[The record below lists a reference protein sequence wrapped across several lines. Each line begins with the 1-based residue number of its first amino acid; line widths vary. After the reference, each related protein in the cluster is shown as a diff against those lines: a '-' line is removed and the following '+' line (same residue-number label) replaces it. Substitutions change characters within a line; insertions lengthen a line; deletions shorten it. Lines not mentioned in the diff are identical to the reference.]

1 MSTHLARHR
10 AEMEKQAYPAV
21 KRFLQQHPEY
31 AIDANQSG
39 SQSATNYVIFGRRL
53 LDHGGEQPVIFK
65 YFCQNERKAR
75 EVYALR
81 HFAETGIV
89 PQLLVDYDKR
99 LIVQSRIPGGWFSH
113 PANPAFGSVE
123 AQRMGYTLG
132 QATAKLLSVPLS
144 AQAAQTYESRFYDG
158 QPLVEY
164 LREILDAS
172 WMIHERVGCYQGAV
186 FGNSL
191 TYIGANLPYILNQK
205 RLLYHQDA
213 MNMHFL
219 DGNFSGF
226 FDLEMCR
233 VGTEAMQIGSLWTIF
248 VALGVWDAFAQ
259 GYVTISERELCEE
272 DLAAGRAFAHFLVWR
287 YISRYG
293 RWRGEPL
300 EPEMHTQEEE
310 DAARYSRD
318 IERNNTVRLNP
329 SCHH

>member
-21 KRFLQQHPEY
+21 ERFLQYHPEY
-31 AIDANQSG
+31 ALAANQSG
-39 SQSATNYVIFGRRL
+39 SQSVTNYVIFGRRIL
-53 LDHGGEQPVIFK
+53 ERGGEQPVVFK
-65 YFCQNERKAR
+65 YFCQDERKER

-81 HFAETGIV
+81 HFGTTGVV
-89 PQLLVDYDKR
+89 PQLLEDYDKR
-99 LIVQSRIPGGWFSH
+99 LIVQSRIPGNWFSH
-113 PANPAFGSVE
+113 PANPAFGSFE

-132 QATAKLLSVPLS
+132 QATAKLLSMPLS
-144 AQAAQTYESRFYDG
+144 AQAAQEYESRFYEG
-158 QPLVEY
+158 QPLVDY

-172 WMIHERVGCYQGAV
+172 WMIHERVDRYQSPIFAS
-186 FGNSL
+186 SL
-191 TYIGANLPYILNQK
+191 KHIEANLPYILNQK

-219 DGNFSGF
+219 DSNFSGF

-248 VALGVWDAFAQ
+248 ATLGIWDAFVQ
-259 GYVTISERELCEE
+259 GYATISGRELDEQ

-300 EPEMHTQEEE
+300 EPEQHTKEIE
-310 DAARYSRD
+310 DAATYSRD
-318 IERNNTVRLNP
+318 IERNNTVGRNP
-329 SCHH
+329 